1 MKNRLWA
8 IALATLV
15 AFVAYVFV
23 SAAAR
28 NCAIDE
34 VKLHQWR
41 METAIRRSH

>member
-1 MKNRLWA
+1 MKNRLWS
-8 IALATLV
+8 IALAVLV

-34 VKLHQWR
+34 TKLHRWQ
-41 METAIRRSH
+41 METAIRRSR